1 MKDYF
6 KKLWCQI
13 SAHFGGYVI
22 QYFIIRMYPM
32 TELIINY
39 FIDIIFGQKD
49 SLFVEVYILIIVIM
63 QDYQPVYH

>member
-1 MKDYF
+1 
-6 KKLWCQI
+6 
-13 SAHFGGYVI
+13 
-22 QYFIIRMYPM
+22 M